1 MRKPDMYLR
10 KQQNSYAQRY
20 KQERRRRKRSKEKPS
35 RQLLGSEEDLVKTGS
50 EDEDKLDLEKQ
61 LELARKAR
69 PKRAERITKMKE
81 EVINSRHQ
89 HNHVSH
95 NKENQ
100 QDIYRR
106 RNRNA
111 DHNNQL
117 DQNSLTPSSN
127 KSYPLRRLPN
137 QSLVYPSRAKSGEIH
152 FSPKF
157 FDMYQVQENDNF
169 NYDEVP
175 QTQSTHN
182 DRNVETGSGAANFE
196 DVREEARSK
205 RSSIL
210 NRAEKLIEHISRSDR
225 YSSDDDNKK
234 DTTGHVKHR
243 RKTQT
248 KYKTETKY
256 LQKKEMSSSSDDEK
270 YVLVKTTVSPEPV
283 DTDQNNVE
291 SDLPRFIQA
300 AGHKSTNSVHS
311 MEKVRHFLI
320 IPDFV
325 ILSWYSIF

>member
-1 MRKPDMYLR
+1 MKKPDMYLR
-10 KQQNSYAQRY
+10 KQPNSYAQRY

-50 EDEDKLDLEKQ
+50 EDEDGLDLEKQ

-69 PKRAERITKMKE
+69 PKRAERITQMKE

-100 QDIYRR
+100 QDIYRQ
-106 RNRNA
+106 RNRTA

-117 DQNSLTPSSN
+117 YQNSLTPSSN

-157 FDMYQVQENDNF
+157 FDMYQVQQNDNF

-196 DVREEARSK
+196 HVREEARSK

-225 YSSDDDNKK
+225 YSSDDDNRK

-248 KYKTETKY
+248 KY
-256 LQKKEMSSSSDDEK
+256 LQTKEMSSSSDDEK

-283 DTDQNNVE
+283 DTDKNNVG